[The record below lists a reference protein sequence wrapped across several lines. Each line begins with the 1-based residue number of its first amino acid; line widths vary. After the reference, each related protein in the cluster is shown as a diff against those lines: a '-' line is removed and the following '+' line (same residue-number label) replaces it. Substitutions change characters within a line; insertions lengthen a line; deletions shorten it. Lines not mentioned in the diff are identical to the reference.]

1 MTAKEI
7 CELLAEKQYKKIK
20 ESFADVNVVDLAE
33 LLEELPERQM
43 IMAFRLIGKEEA
55 AETFSCMEP
64 REQQI
69 LVEALTERELR
80 AVLDDMFLDD
90 TADLLEEMPANVVER
105 ILSNT
110 DAETRR
116 QLNQILSYPDD
127 SVGSIMTVEYVDLKP
142 SMTVKAS
149 LEKIRRVG
157 IDSETI
163 YTCYVIQNKKLIG
176 IVTAKS
182 LLISDERKTVEEIK
196 ESNIITVN
204 THDDQET
211 AAHLVRKYG
220 LIALPVVDKEGCMVG
235 IVTVDD
241 AMEVME
247 DEATEDITLMA
258 AVAPSEDSYFGT
270 SVFRHA
276 RNRSP
281 WLLVLML
288 SATFTGMIISKY
300 EAAFSALPV
309 LVSFIPMLMDTSGN
323 CGSQSSAL
331 IIRGMA
337 IDDIH
342 LRDALKVIW
351 KEVRVAAVVSSTLAV
366 VNGIRI
372 YIQYGQDLRLA
383 FLIGLTLV
391 CTVTLAELIGCS
403 LPMLAKR
410 CKLDPALMA
419 APLITTC
426 VDAAA
431 ILIYFSIA
439 TAMFPQI

>member
-1 MTAKEI
+1 MTERDV
-7 CELLAEKQYKKIK
+7 CELLETKQYKRIK
-20 ESFADVNVVDLAE
+20 ESFAEMNQVDLAE

-55 AETFSCMEP
+55 AETFSCMES

-105 ILSNT
+105 ILANT
-110 DAETRR
+110 DLETRR
-116 QLNQILSYPDD
+116 QLNQLLSYPED

-142 SMTVKAS
+142 HMTVKAS

-163 YTCYVIQNKKLIG
+163 YTCYVIQNKKLLG
-176 IVTAKS
+176 IVTAKA
-182 LLISDERKTVEEIK
+182 LLISDERKSVQEIM
-196 ESNIITVN
+196 ESNIITIN

-211 AAHLVRKYG
+211 AAKLVRKYG
-220 LIALPVVDKEGCMVG
+220 LIALPVVDREGCMVG

-241 AMEVME
+241 AMEVMQ
-247 DEATEDITLMA
+247 DEVTEDIALMA
-258 AVAPSEDSYFGT
+258 AVAPSEDSYFST

-276 RNRSP
+276 GNRIP
-281 WLLVLML
+281 WLLILML
-288 SATFTGMIISKY
+288 SATLTGMIITKY
-300 EAAFSALPV
+300 EMAFEAIPV

-337 IDDIH
+337 IDDIR
-342 LRDALKVIW
+342 LKDALRVIW
-351 KEVRVAAVVSSTLAV
+351 KEIRVAALVSSTLAV
-366 VNGIRI
+366 VNGVRI
-372 YIQYGQDLRLA
+372 YIMYQQNLKLA
-383 FLIGLTLV
+383 ALIGMTLI

-419 APLITTC
+419 APLITTF

-431 ILIYFSIA
+431 ITIYFSIA
-439 TAMFPQI
+439 TALFNV

>member
-1 MTAKEI
+1 MIERDV
-7 CELLAEKQYKKIK
+7 CELLETKQYKKIK
-20 ESFADVNVVDLAE
+20 ESFADMNQVDLAE

-43 IMAFRLIGKEEA
+43 LMAFRLIGKEEA

-105 ILSNT
+105 ILANT
-110 DAETRR
+110 DWETRR
-116 QLNQILSYPDD
+116 QLNQLLSYPED

-142 SMTVKAS
+142 HMTVKAS

-163 YTCYVIQNKKLIG
+163 YTCYVIQNKKLLG
-176 IVTAKS
+176 IVTAKA
-182 LLISDERKTVEEIK
+182 LLISDERKSVEEIM

-211 AAHLVRKYG
+211 AANLVRKYG
-220 LIALPVVDKEGCMVG
+220 LIALPVVDREGCMVG

-241 AMEVME
+241 AMEVMQ
-247 DEATEDITLMA
+247 DEVTEDIALMA

-270 SVFRHA
+270 PVFRHA
-276 RNRSP
+276 RNRIP

-288 SATFTGMIISKY
+288 SATFTGMIINRY
-300 EAAFSALPV
+300 EEAFALLPH
-309 LVSFIPMLMDTSGN
+309 LVGFIPMLMDTSGN

-337 IDDIH
+337 IDEIR
-342 LRDALKVIW
+342 LRDALRVIW
-351 KEVRVAAVVSSTLAV
+351 KEIRVSALVSTTLAI
-366 VNGIRI
+366 VNGIRV
-372 YIQYGQDLRLA
+372 YIMYDQDLKLA
-383 FLIGLTLV
+383 TLIGITLI

-419 APLITTC
+419 APLITTF

-431 ILIYFSIA
+431 ITIYFSIA
-439 TAMFPQI
+439 TALFHI

>member
-1 MTAKEI
+1 MTEREI
-7 CELLAEKQYKKIK
+7 CELLETKQYKRIK
-20 ESFADVNVVDLAE
+20 EAFADMNRVDIAE

-43 IMAFRLIGKEEA
+43 LMAFRLIGKEEA

-105 ILSNT
+105 ILANT
-110 DAETRR
+110 DWETRG
-116 QLNQILSYPDD
+116 QLNQLLSYPED

-142 SMTVKAS
+142 YMTVKAS

-163 YTCYVIQNKKLIG
+163 YTCYVIQGKKLLG
-176 IVTAKS
+176 IVTAKA
-182 LLISDERKTVEEIK
+182 LLISDERKSVEEIM

-211 AAHLVRKYG
+211 AAKLVRKYG

-241 AMEVME
+241 AMEVLQ
-247 DEATEDITLMA
+247 DEATEDIALMA

-276 RNRSP
+276 GNRIP
-281 WLLVLML
+281 WLLILML
-288 SATFTGMIISKY
+288 SATVTGMIITRY
-300 EAAFSALPV
+300 EVAFEAIPV

-342 LRDALKVIW
+342 LKDAFRVIW
-351 KEVRVAAVVSSTLAV
+351 KELRVAALVSSTLAV

-372 YIQYGQDLRLA
+372 YIMYQQNLRLA
-383 FLIGLTLV
+383 ILIGLTLV

-403 LPMLAKR
+403 LPMLAKK

-431 ILIYFSIA
+431 ITIYFSIA
-439 TAMFPQI
+439 TALFNL